1 LQDHQQKC
9 ADAASQRIDSL
20 IEEEEEPFTMNTLY
34 YMEYRSKF
42 LAYYKDARLKAKS
55 DLIRNMESKDMRQ
68 AIDDAL
74 CALTRLGL
82 GAVDASLLANLVLPE
97 DRMEQALEIMASV
110 RAYFQGS

>member
-1 LQDHQQKC
+1 
-9 ADAASQRIDSL
+9 L

-74 CALTRLGL
+74 CSLCALTRLGL